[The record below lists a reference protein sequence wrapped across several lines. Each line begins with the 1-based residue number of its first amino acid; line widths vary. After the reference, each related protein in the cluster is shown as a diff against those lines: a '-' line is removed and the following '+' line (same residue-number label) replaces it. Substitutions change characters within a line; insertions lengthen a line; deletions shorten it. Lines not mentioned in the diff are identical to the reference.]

1 MMTQTMKK
9 TYEMKRIS
17 KSRGMSSL
25 DGEFDGESIQMIPVG
40 SLYSNIEKSY
50 S

>member
-17 KSRGMSSL
+17 KYRGISSL
-25 DGEFDGESIQMIPVG
+25 DGDFDGEAIQMRRIG